1 VDRRF
6 DKVRASLRSEGPL
19 RTAGKAARYASHRL
33 SAPTRRRRRRRS
45 RRMRPEVP
53 QLGQRI
59 RAYRGITPRP
69 RPETTRLLSV
79 ICPVFDTDPAMLRT
93 CLRSVRRQTYPTWEL
108 LLIDDGS
115 TAPGTRRALRRA
127 ARHRRVRVLRH
138 ESNRG
143 IAAAT
148 NLGIESAAGEYAVFL
163 DHDDELGRTA
173 LEWCAACAPE
183 ADLIYSDEYK
193 IDRRGRPS
201 GAFHKP
207 SWSPR
212 LLLGLNYVNHLTC
225 VRTELLRRVGG
236 LRPGLEG
243 AQDHDLLMRLSEL
256 PLTVAHLPNLLYRW
270 RSWGGSVAGRAGS
283 KVEAEQ
289 AGLRALQEAI
299 DRRGWHARAG
309 LGPGSPFS
317 YRVRW
322 LPPEPTPLVKVVLP
336 TRDGLRLLSKAV
348 EGVLHRTDGVEVHLV
363 VVDNGSAKRR
373 TRDYLQRLAAEN
385 PNVTVVRQD
394 DAFNYSRLVNL
405 GAAAGPEAPYLLL
418 LNNDVI
424 VHHRAWLQ
432 QLAGWMTDPEVEA
445 VGAKLLFPDGRI
457 QHAGVVTGIGG
468 VAGHYALEWE
478 DAPALGNL
486 HDQAREVNCATA
498 ACLLVRTSAWKQLGG
513 FNEDLP
519 IDFQDVDFCL
529 RLRTRLNGII
539 VYDPTYPLTHDQG
552 STRGLQRA
560 SNAYTLTRMRF
571 LWGKVIDAGD
581 PYYNPHLTLHDHS
594 LRPAPISRDK
604 SLRRKRL
611 QPRFTPPR

>member
-1 VDRRF
+1 VGQRLE
-6 DKVRASLRSEGPL
+6 KVRGSLRSDGVL
-19 RTAGKAARYASHRL
+19 RTAGKVVRYARHRL
-33 SAPTRRRRRRRS
+33 TAPMRRRRRRKS
-45 RRMRPEVP
+45 RHTGPEVP
-53 QLGQRI
+53 RPAQRV
-59 RAYRGITPRP
+59 RAYRRLTPRP
-69 RPETTRLLSV
+69 RPSPSRLFSI
-79 ICPVFDTDPAMLRT
+79 ICPVFNTDPAMLRA
-93 CLRSVRRQTYPTWEL
+93 CLRSVRRQTYPAWEL

-115 TAPGTRRALRRA
+115 SDPRTRRALQRA
-127 ARHRRVRVLRH
+127 ARRRRVRLLRH
-138 ESNRG
+138 EENRG

-148 NLGIESAAGEYAVFL
+148 NLGVESATGEYSLFL
-163 DHDDELGRTA
+163 DHDDELAPTA

-193 IDRRGRPS
+193 IDRRGRAS
-201 GAFHKP
+201 GIFHKP

-212 LLLGLNYVNHLTC
+212 LLLGLNYVNHLAC
-225 VRTELLRRVGG
+225 VRTELLRRLGG
-236 LRPGLEG
+236 LRPGFEG
-243 AQDHDLLMRLSEL
+243 AQDHDLLLRLSEL

-270 RSWGGSVAGRAGS
+270 RTWGGSVAGRAAA

-309 LGPGSPFS
+309 LGAGSPFS
-317 YRVRW
+317 YRVHW
-322 LPPEPTPLVKVVLP
+322 LPADPAPLVKVVLP
-336 TRDGLRLLSKAV
+336 TRDGLRLLRKAV

-363 VVDNGSAKRR
+363 VVDNGSAKRK

-385 PNVTVVRQD
+385 PHVTVLRHD

-405 GAAAGPEAPYLLL
+405 GASAGPEAPYLLL

-432 QLAGWMTDPEVEA
+432 QMVGWMADPEVVA

-498 ACLLVRTSAWKQLGG
+498 ACLLVRASAWEELGG

-539 VYDPTYPLTHDQG
+539 LYDPTYPLTHEQG
-552 STRGLQRA
+552 STRGVRRA
-560 SNAYTLTRMRF
+560 SNAYTLARMRF

-594 LRPAPISRDK
+594 LRPAPISRDL

>member
-1 VDRRF
+1 MGRRLE
-6 DKVRASLRSEGPL
+6 KVRASLRSDGMA
-19 RTAGKAARYASHRL
+19 RTAAKAAHYTRHRMT
-33 SAPTRRRRRRRS
+33 APIRRRRRRKS
-45 RRMRPEVP
+45 RRAGPEVP
-53 QLGQRI
+53 RLPQRI
-59 RAYRGITPRP
+59 RAYRRLTPRP
-69 RPETTRLLSV
+69 RPSPTRLFSIV
-79 ICPVFDTDPAMLRT
+79 CPVFNTDPAMLRA
-93 CLRSVRRQTYPTWEL
+93 CLRSVRRQTYRSWEL
-108 LLIDDGS
+108 VLVDDGS
-115 TAPGTRRALRRA
+115 SDPGTRRTLRRA
-127 ARHRRVRVLRH
+127 ARSRRVRVLH
-138 ESNRG
+138 NEANQG

-148 NLGIESAAGEYAVFL
+148 NRGIEAAAGEYVVLL
-163 DHDDELGRTA
+163 DHDDELAPTA
-173 LEWCAACAPE
+173 LEWCAACAPA

-193 IDRRGRPS
+193 IDRRGRVS

-212 LLLGLNYVNHLTC
+212 LLLGLNYVNHLAC
-225 VRTELLRRVGG
+225 IRTEHLRQVGG
-236 LRPGLEG
+236 LRVGFEG

-270 RSWGGSVAGRAGS
+270 RTWGGSVAGRAAA

-322 LPPEPTPLVKVVLP
+322 LQPEPTPLVKVVLP
-336 TRDGLRLLSKAV
+336 TRDGLRLLRKAV
-348 EGVLHRTDGVEVHLV
+348 EGVVHRTDGVSVHLV
-363 VVDNGSAKRR
+363 VVDNGSAKPK

-385 PNVTVVRQD
+385 PNVTVLRHD

-432 QLAGWMTDPEVEA
+432 QMVGWMADSEVLA

-478 DAPALGNL
+478 DLPALGNL

-498 ACLLVRTSAWKQLGG
+498 ACLLVRTSAWEQLGG

-519 IDFQDVDFCL
+519 VDFQDVDFCL

-539 VYDPTYPLTHDQG
+539 MYDPTYPLTHDQG

-560 SNAYTLTRMRF
+560 SNAYTLGRMRF
-571 LWGKVIDAGD
+571 LWGRVIDAGD